1 MIHLQSSF
9 LQNGNEL
16 LNWNVSKFRISLRYV
31 NEAVA
36 RIEKSPSVDENDQSI
51 LEKLVKVNKNIGVV
65 MAVDALMAGV
75 DTVS

>member
-1 MIHLQSSF
+1 M
-9 LQNGNEL
+9 
-16 LNWNVSKFRISLRYV
+16 